1 VKIFKMTVYTKWGAH
16 VQFPVVH
23 LLLAVTLLVGSAFP
37 VRAEAIVNQ
46 QFAARRS
53 IGSSYE
59 FPGTSASDR
68 IIIFIV
74 GEFNRSNQTGGSP
87 QVSTV
92 YAFFGLTDPMTF
104 RFRVTAEGFAEFP
117 ANSGAQITPSLEMAT
132 IKASFSCQESYIRRC
147 RKSYRRKLDPCS
159 DKCDLDRR
167 W

>member
-1 VKIFKMTVYTKWGAH
+1 MTVYTKWGAH